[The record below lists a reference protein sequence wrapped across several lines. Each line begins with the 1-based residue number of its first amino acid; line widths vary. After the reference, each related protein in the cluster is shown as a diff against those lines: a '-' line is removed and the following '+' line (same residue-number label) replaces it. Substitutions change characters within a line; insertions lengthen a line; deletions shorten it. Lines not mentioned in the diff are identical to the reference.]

1 MPRYKD
7 SPEVRAAKQERKDKL
22 REFLSLLEVD
32 DMHDLRSLFKEMVGE
47 VLENGLEAEL
57 DDELGYSKY
66 DYRNKNT
73 KNSRNGYSRKT
84 LKTSGGSVE
93 IAVPRDR
100 NGDFEPQLIKKNETT
115 LSGDIEEK
123 IISMYAKGMTT
134 NDISARIEDIYG
146 IEVSDSLVSRIT
158 DKILPVVKEWQQ
170 RPLESVYAVVFM
182 DAIHY
187 HVRCEGRIVKK
198 AVYIAIGI
206 DMDGKKDVLGM
217 WVGENESAK
226 FRASTLNN
234 MRNRGV
240 EDILIACTDNLTGFS
255 QAIEAVFPKTDI
267 QNCIIH
273 QLRNSSKYVSYK
285 DIKALMANLKKVY
298 TVVDEEAALNALD
311 EFAAVWD
318 SKYPRISKSWY
329 DNWANLSTYFKFPQE
344 LRKLIYTTN
353 TIEGFNRQLKKVTK
367 SKSVFP
373 TDDSLFKMLHLAMT
387 DITKKWTGRRQDWSR
402 IYAQLVIYY
411 ADRIPE

>member
-1 MPRYKD
+1 MGRRRRGETEEQQARRELI
-7 SPEVRAAKQERKDKL
+7 SELLSAANVQ
-22 REFLSLLEVD
+22 SMD
-32 DMHDLRSLFKEMVGE
+32 DIQNLFKETIAEFMQGS
-47 VLENGLEAEL
+47 LEAEL
-57 DDELGYSKY
+57 DEELGYEPY
-66 DYRNKNT
+66 DVKNKNT
-73 KNSRNGYSRKT
+73 ENSRNGHSKKT
-84 LKTSGGSVE
+84 LRTSMGKVE
-93 IAVPRDR
+93 IDIPRDR
-100 NGDFEPQLIKKNETT
+100 NGDFEPKILPKNQTSISQDME
-115 LSGDIEEK
+115 SK
-123 IISMYAKGMTT
+123 IISMYAKGMSVS
-134 NDISARIEDIYG
+134 DIENHIRDIYG
-146 IEVSDSLVSRIT
+146 LEISDTTVSRIT
-158 DKILPVVKEWQQ
+158 DKVLPAAKEWQQ
-170 RPLESVYAVVFM
+170 RPLESIYAVVFL

-187 HVRCEGRIVKK
+187 RVRSEGQIVKK

-206 DMDGKKDVLGM
+206 DLDGKKDVLGM

-226 FRASTLNN
+226 FWASVLNN

-285 DIKALMANLKKVY
+285 DIKALMADLKKVY
-298 TVVDEEAALNALD
+298 TAVDEEAALNALD

-329 DNWANLSTYFKFPQE
+329 DNWVNLSTYFKFPQE

-373 TDDSLFKMLHLAMT
+373 TDDSLFKMLYLAMT

>member
-1 MPRYKD
+1 MGRRRRGETEEQQARRELI
-7 SPEVRAAKQERKDKL
+7 SELLSAANVQ
-22 REFLSLLEVD
+22 SMD
-32 DMHDLRSLFKEMVGE
+32 DIQDLFKETIAEFMQGS
-47 VLENGLEAEL
+47 LEAEL
-57 DDELGYSKY
+57 DEELGYEPY
-66 DYRNKNT
+66 DVKNKNT
-73 KNSRNGYSRKT
+73 ENSRNGHSKKT
-84 LKTSGGSVE
+84 LRTSMGKVE
-93 IAVPRDR
+93 IDVPRDR
-100 NGDFEPQLIKKNETT
+100 NGDFEPKILPKNQTSISQDME
-115 LSGDIEEK
+115 SK
-123 IISMYAKGMTT
+123 IISMYAKGMSVS
-134 NDISARIEDIYG
+134 DIEKHIRDIYG
-146 IEVSDSLVSRIT
+146 LEISDTTVSRIT
-158 DKILPVVKEWQQ
+158 DKVLPAAKEWQQ
-170 RPLESVYAVVFM
+170 RPLESIYAVVFL

-187 HVRCEGRIVKK
+187 RVRSEGQIVKK

-206 DMDGKKDVLGM
+206 DLDGKKDVLGM

-226 FRASTLNN
+226 FWASVLNN

-285 DIKALMANLKKVY
+285 DIKALMADLKKVY
-298 TVVDEEAALNALD
+298 TAVDEEAALNALD

-373 TDDSLFKMLHLAMT
+373 TDDSLFKMLYLAMT